1 MASPF
6 GRVFTATTVANPA
19 AQATTDYTIAVIP
32 PGLTGNITAVTFTGD
47 AVITGVDTNSARH
60 DVIIK
65 GLTGGDT
72 RVAATKTYPNGVTTV
87 AFDETALTVTTTAAN
102 SAVVPDDVIA
112 FSVVK
117 LASNVAVTTPRLF
130 VKIVVNAAD

>member
-6 GRVFTATTVANPA
+6 GRVFTANVLAKPA
-19 AQATTDYTIAVIP
+19 ADATRSDSVVIVP
-32 PGLTGNITAVTFTGD
+32 PGLTGNITAVTFVGD
-47 AVITGVDTNSARH
+47 AVITGVDTNTARH

-87 AFDETALTVTTTAAN
+87 AYDETALTVTTTAAN
-102 SAVVPDDVIA
+102 SAVVPGDVIA
-112 FSVVK
+112 WSTVK
-117 LASNVAVTTPRLF
+117 VASNVAVTTPQML
-130 VKIVVNAAD
+130 VKIVITPAD

>member
-6 GRVFTATTVANPA
+6 GRVFTAIVGPQPA
-19 AQATTDYTIAVIP
+19 AQATTDYTVLVIP

-87 AFDETALTVTTTAAN
+87 AYDETALTVTTTAAN
-102 SAVVPDDVIA
+102 SAVVPGDVVA
-112 FSVVK
+112 FSIVK
-117 LASNVAVTTPRLF
+117 LASNVAVTTPRGL
-130 VKIVVNAAD
+130 VKIVVNATD